1 MSSNLILDEEKIV
14 KDIIEHNTYDKENI
28 ETYHALSIIVKYYYL
43 QGMRKESEIRYKV
56 LDLFESMDEYFI
68 ITKWNKTVE
77 KITKS
82 LLKRMKFFN
91 NELELI
97 KVEQVKIY
105 SKELEYLNNIKSI
118 QIRKILFICL
128 IYAKIFK
135 EMKRSDKGWFN
146 LKSFSKILKLAKCK
160 VGNED
165 YRLDLLGELK
175 QKKYIMVRKKNG
187 NYIIKIDFIND
198 IETED
203 NKLVMVIEDFENAIY
218 QYLNYLGGNWKQCEC
233 EGCNKYFKQKSKKPQ
248 KYCVSCAKK
257 IDREKAKVRFKNTKK
272 VKSTI

>member
-28 ETYHALSIIVKYYYL
+28 ETYNALSIIVKYYYL

-233 EGCNKYFKQKSKKPQ
+233 GKYFKYSKSKPKQ
-248 KYCVSCAKK
+248 KYCVSCSKEKQKEQQRASMKK
-257 IDREKAKVRFKNTKK
+257 LRNYQN
-272 VKSTI
+272 VK